1 MLQWY
6 LWMLQKILTVEENFK
21 CCMQPDMYVA
31 VGISIL
37 KSDAR
42 IIFTHVTFMLQ
53 TVISNVATITF

>member
-1 MLQWY
+1 
-6 LWMLQKILTVEENFK
+6 MLQKILTVEENFK